1 MPCSYRHLRPHL
13 GQARIRSILNQSQ
26 SILVPQQL
34 TVSKDQ
40 RITLLL
46 IAGRMGV
53 QKLGGHCD
61 VCV

>member
-1 MPCSYRHLRPHL
+1 
-13 GQARIRSILNQSQ
+13 
-26 SILVPQQL
+26 VPQQL